1 MGGLSHYLEEEGLAT
16 TQISLI
22 REHTEIM
29 KPPRALWVPFG
40 LGRPFGVPG
49 NAAFQTRVVVN
60 ALELLDAPS
69 GPVLAN
75 FPDDAPDST
84 APTATLAC
92 PVSFASPKGEATST
106 DMMLEAFRNEAA
118 DLNNWYDLALRKKE
132 RTTAGISG
140 LSLTEILA
148 FFVSFINGS
157 RDVSPLVDVPVA
169 TALRLS
175 AEDLKAMYFEGFV
188 AQPGTPANSND
199 LANWFWGETV
209 AARAI
214 NVIREI
220 CLELPDN
227 DFQLLGKLLLVP
239 RTQLHRFHEKKGRA

>member
-1 MGGLSHYLEEEGLAT
+1 MGALSHYLEEEGLAT

-29 KPPRALWVPFG
+29 KPPRALWVPFE

-49 NAAFQTRVVVN
+49 NATFQTRVVVS
-60 ALELLDAPS
+60 ALELLEVPE
-69 GPVLAN
+69 GPVLAD
-75 FPDDAPDST
+75 FPDDAPDSA
-84 APTATLAC
+84 APATSLAC
-92 PVSFASPKGEATST
+92 PVNFASPMGDMTTT
-106 DMMLEAFRNEAA
+106 DQLLEAFRNEAA
-118 DLNNWYDLALRKKE
+118 DLNNWYDLALRKRE
-132 RTTAGISG
+132 RTTAGITG
-140 LSLTEILA
+140 LSLTEIVE
-148 FFVSFINGS
+148 FFVSFIGGS
-157 RDVSPLVDVPVA
+157 RGVSPLVDVPVA

-175 AEDLKAMYFEGFV
+175 TEDLKAMYFEGIV
-188 AQPGTPANSND
+188 AQPGVPGDSAY

-209 AARAI
+209 AARTI

-239 RTQLHRFHEKKGRA
+239 RTQLHRFREREG